1 MGISWADSTARAGV
15 TRGVESG
22 AVAEQKLPTI
32 LVVSDG
38 RGDTCAQVVR
48 AALVQFEGQPC
59 ELEQHPNVR
68 SVRGVERVV
77 ARAAAQRAVV
87 FYTLVGDETRAA
99 LARAARRRLVPA
111 VDVLGPGF
119 SALHDLFRRRPR
131 AQPGLLYAS
140 NRELFDRQE
149 AIGYTLAHDDGQRLD
164 GLAEADVV
172 LVGVSRVSKSSTCF
186 YLAYEGVKAAN
197 VPLVPGAPP
206 PRELLRLP
214 RRKVVGLR
222 MNVRRLMTVRE
233 ARGEHL
239 GLRDGDSYLDER
251 EIARELTEANRLMDR
266 RGWRSLDVSYLAVE
280 EIAREVRLLV
290 GRSRR
295 R

>member
-1 MGISWADSTARAGV
+1 MAL
-15 TRGVESG
+15 
-22 AVAEQKLPTI
+22 VAEAQPPVI

-59 ELEQHPNVR
+59 QIEQHPNVR

-77 ARAAAQRAVV
+77 ARAVAERAVV

-99 LARAARRRLVPA
+99 MARAARRRLVPA

-119 SALHDLFRRRPR
+119 SALHVLFRRRPR
-131 AQPGLLYAS
+131 ARPGLLYAS

-149 AIGYTLAHDDGQRLD
+149 AIGFTLAHDDGQRLETLD
-164 GLAEADVV
+164 GADVV

-186 YLAYEGVKAAN
+186 YLAYEGIRAAN

-222 MNVRRLMTVRE
+222 MNVHRLRMVRE

-239 GLRDGDSYLDER
+239 GLHEGDAYLDER
-251 EIARELTEANRLMDR
+251 EISRELTEANRLMDR

-295 R
+295 RA

>member
-1 MGISWADSTARAGV
+1 MADPKSPV
-15 TRGVESG
+15 
-22 AVAEQKLPTI
+22 I

-59 ELEQHPNVR
+59 QIEQHPNVR
-68 SVRGVERVV
+68 SVRGVERLV
-77 ARAAAQRAVV
+77 ARAATQRAVV

-99 LARAARRRLVPA
+99 LTRAARRRLVPA

-149 AIGYTLAHDDGQRLD
+149 AIDYTLGHDDGQHLE

-197 VPLVPGAPP
+197 VPLVPGVTP

-222 MNVRRLMTVRE
+222 MNVHRLMTVRE

-239 GLRDGDSYLDER
+239 GLREGDAYLDER

-280 EIAREVRLLV
+280 EIAREARLLI
-290 GRSRR
+290 GRRARR